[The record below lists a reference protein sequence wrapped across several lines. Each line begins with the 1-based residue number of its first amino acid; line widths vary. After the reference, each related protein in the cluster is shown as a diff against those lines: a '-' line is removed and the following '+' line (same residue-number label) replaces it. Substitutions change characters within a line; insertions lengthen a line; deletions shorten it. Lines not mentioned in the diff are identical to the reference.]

1 MTSDDA
7 AEMRRAL
14 AERLPSQYL
23 DPDAPTSSQILRG
36 MEERRAARVQA
47 LWGEA
52 AQALAE
58 LMEPCEFCGR
68 TTIEGP
74 CASCAEP
81 DPNDE
86 VVAAQSLADMLLRR
100 AGEAAIEASRD
111 FRSRLDDNE
120 GDTDGR

>member
-1 MTSDDA
+1 MADDRDA
-7 AEMRRAL
+7 IRRAL
-14 AERLPSQYL
+14 VDTGLPAHYL
-23 DPDAPTSSQILRG
+23 SDGPGSGEILLG
-36 MEERRAARVQA
+36 IEERRAARVQA
-47 LWGEA
+47 MWGEA
-52 AQALAE
+52 AHELAV

-68 TTIEGP
+68 TTIDGP

-100 AGEAAIEASRD
+100 AGEAAIVASRA
-111 FRSRLDDNE
+111 FRSRPDDNE